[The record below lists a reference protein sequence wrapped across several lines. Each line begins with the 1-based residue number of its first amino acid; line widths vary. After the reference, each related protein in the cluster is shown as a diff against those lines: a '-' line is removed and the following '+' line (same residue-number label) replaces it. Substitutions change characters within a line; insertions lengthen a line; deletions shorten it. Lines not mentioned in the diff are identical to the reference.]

1 MSLQRPMPTLLL
13 SQPSPAVSR
22 RTLLLGLA
30 GGLGSVAGVAGVVGV
45 AGWQLH
51 RPATEAV
58 PIDAY
63 RRGLTPVGW
72 PVLQVED
79 TVLVSVAGRSFR
91 LRPGPTSVVLT
102 DFVHRFDATVER
114 IRRGDL
120 DDWSFARRTVA
131 GTATVWSEHAA
142 GTALD
147 LNALTHPRGRSDSF
161 TARRRRAL
169 NRLLDRYDGVIG
181 WGGAYANPDEMH
193 FQIDVRPD
201 SPALAALA
209 AALQR

>member
-1 MSLQRPMPTLLL
+1 MPTLLL
-13 SQPSPAVSR
+13 AQSSPAVSR

-30 GGLGSVAGVAGVVGV
+30 GGLGSLAGVA
-45 AGWQLH
+45 AWQLH
-51 RPATEAV
+51 RPAAGAV
-58 PIDAY
+58 PAIDAY

-72 PVLQVED
+72 PVLQIED

-91 LRPGPTSVVLT
+91 FRPGPTAVVLT
-102 DFVHRFDATVER
+102 DFVKRFDATVER

-131 GTATVWSEHAA
+131 GTAAVWSEHAA

-181 WGGAYANPDEMH
+181 WGGAFANPDEMH

>member
-1 MSLQRPMPTLLL
+1 MTLQRPMPTLLL
-13 SQPSPAVSR
+13 TQSSPAVSR

-30 GGLGSVAGVAGVVGV
+30 GGLGSLAGVA
-45 AGWQLH
+45 AWQLH

-58 PIDAY
+58 QAIDAY

-91 LRPGPTSVVLT
+91 LRPGPTAVVLT

-147 LNALTHPRGRSDSF
+147 LNALTHPRGLSDSF

-181 WGGAYANPDEMH
+181 WGGAFANPDEMH

-209 AALQR
+209 AAVQR